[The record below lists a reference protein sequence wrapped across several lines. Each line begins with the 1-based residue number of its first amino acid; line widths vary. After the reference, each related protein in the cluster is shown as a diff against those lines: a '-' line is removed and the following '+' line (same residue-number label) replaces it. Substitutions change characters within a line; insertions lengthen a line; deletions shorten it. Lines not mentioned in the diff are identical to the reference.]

1 MNHQQNKSNDAYL
14 DIQKTL
20 KVIARKWHWYL
31 IAILVCFVST
41 MIFNKLTTPK
51 YLVTSSLY
59 IKEGASSTTEKAQEF
74 MQNFMLFNQ
83 QRTYQNEMLVIG
95 SSPLIKQAI
104 QKLNLEITYYQKEGF
119 AYYEKY
125 NLSPF
130 MVVFDSL
137 HAQALNT
144 DFNIEFAQDGRF
156 TIKAKQGNVAT
167 YEYGTQ
173 KRRKTN
179 DDINLRETAFP
190 GDVIEGDHYRFRIQI
205 TKVEALPE
213 FAGKKFRF
221 RFNDM
226 RNLERKISEAL
237 TIEPANPEV
246 SVVNISLKWP
256 SAEQAV
262 DFIDALTGI
271 YLQKNLNRKNHLA
284 NNTLKYINEQLTQ
297 IQDSLSYAEKKLERF
312 RSSRQIMDI
321 GNKTT
326 RVFDRLQQ
334 LEVER
339 TNMEREFKYYQY
351 LESYFNENTDLSDLV
366 VPSSMGIPDK
376 TLNELIRDL
385 IILVNQRNELIAR
398 NQQKSPYLKNL
409 EIQIENLK
417 KPILENIRFAV
428 STLGKNVADVEQT
441 IATIKK
447 EVGQLPETERQLIG
461 FERKFQLNDGI
472 YTYLLE
478 RQAEAQIAKSSNL
491 PEHEIVEPARF
502 MDIIY
507 PNSRINYSLALF
519 IALVLPT
526 LLIFG
531 IDFFDDRIRSEDD
544 LKDHFR
550 LPIAGHVT
558 RNGNES
564 LYNDKNQENTLLTE
578 SFRTIRTNL
587 TFLSKG
593 NKLQTILITSSLA
606 GEGKSFIAR
615 HLAAAYAQMGRKTVL
630 VGFDLRKND
639 QFKEIAYTDQQT
651 LASYYTNQSRIEDI
665 IVPLEQQNL
674 HVIPSGAI
682 PPNPLELITGEQ
694 TEQLMDRL
702 KKEFDHIIIDTPPV
716 GIVSDAYLLMQH
728 AQIVLFVTREKLS
741 HKRIIQSIIGDL
753 DDKEIKN
760 VAFILNDSSLTN
772 RKYQYK
778 YYHPSK
784 A

>member
-1 MNHQQNKSNDAYL
+1 MNPQHNRNSDAYL
-14 DIQKTL
+14 DLRKTARII
-20 KVIARKWHWYL
+20 VRKWHWYA
-31 IAILVCFVST
+31 IAIVVCFAST

-51 YLVTSSLY
+51 YLVTSSIY
-59 IKEGASSTTEKAQEF
+59 IKENGSPATEKAQEF

-104 QKLNLEITYYQKEGF
+104 QKLRLEVTYFQKEGV

-130 MVVFDSL
+130 SVMFDSL
-137 HAQALNT
+137 HVQPMNT
-144 DFNIEFAQDGRF
+144 DFNIEFSEDGRF
-156 TIKAKQGNVAT
+156 TIRAAEDNVVT
-167 YEYGTQ
+167 YDYENQ
-173 KRRKTN
+173 KRRTTKS
-179 DDINLRETAFP
+179 DINLRESALP
-190 GDVIEGDHYRFRIQI
+190 GDVIESEHYRFRIQI
-205 TKVEALPE
+205 LHAEALPE

-226 RNLERKISEAL
+226 RQLERKIKQAL
-237 TIEPANPEV
+237 LIEPANPEV

-262 DFIDALTGI
+262 DFIDALTQI

-284 NNTLKYINEQLTQ
+284 NNTLKYITEQLTQ
-297 IQDSLSYAEKKLERF
+297 IQDSLSFAEKKLERF

-334 LEVER
+334 LEVEK

-351 LESYFNENTDLSDLV
+351 LENYFNENTDLADLV
-366 VPSSMGIPDK
+366 VPSSMGIADK
-376 TLNELIRDL
+376 TLNELIKDL

-428 STLGKNVADVEQT
+428 STLGKNVGDIDQT
-441 IATIKK
+441 IATLKK
-447 EVGQLPETERQLIG
+447 EAGQLPETERQLIG

-519 IALVLPT
+519 VALIFPT

-531 IDFFDDRIRSEDD
+531 IDFFDDRVKNEED
-544 LKDHFR
+544 LKDNFH
-550 LPIAGHVT
+550 LPLAGQVT
-558 RNGNES
+558 INLPEPVGDDS
-564 LYNDKNQENTLLTE
+564 NQMSTLLTE

-587 TFLSKG
+587 TFLAKG
-593 NKLQTILITSSLA
+593 NQQQTILITSSIS
-606 GEGKSFIAR
+606 GEGKSFVAR

-630 VGFDLRKND
+630 VGFDLRKSD
-639 QFKEIAYTDQQT
+639 QFKEIAHTQEQT
-651 LASYYTNQSRIEDI
+651 LSSFYINQCEVDDI
-665 IVPLEQQNL
+665 IVPMNQPNL
-674 HVIPSGAI
+674 FVIPSGVI
-682 PPNPLELITGEQ
+682 PPNPLELISGEK
-694 TEQLMDRL
+694 TNQLLSRL
-702 KKEFDHIIIDTPPV
+702 KEDFDHIIIDTPPV
-716 GIVSDAYLLMQH
+716 GIVSDAFLLMHQ
-728 AQIVLFVTREKLS
+728 AQIVLFVTREKFS
-741 HKRIIQSIIGDL
+741 HKRIIQSIM
-753 DDKEIKN
+753 DDMDGKQIN
-760 VAFILNDSSLTN
+760 NIAFILNASSLTN
-772 RKYQYK
+772 KKYQYK